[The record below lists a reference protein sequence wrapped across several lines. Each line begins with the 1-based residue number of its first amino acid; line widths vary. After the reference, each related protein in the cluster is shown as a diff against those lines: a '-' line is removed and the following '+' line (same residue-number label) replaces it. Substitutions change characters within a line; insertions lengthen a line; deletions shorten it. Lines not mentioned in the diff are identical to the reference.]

1 MSYEYVKDYKKIVE
15 YLNDIM
21 DSSQF
26 EEFCKFV
33 SKQPFIKDC
42 MKALIKLKVYNVSDS
57 YAMSEALKS
66 GNAWVFE
73 RYDSAVS
80 DDYLYLFRILAKAL
94 EGYVGKDKSAFV
106 YVKDGSHDYLV
117 TDLKDLITEKD
128 DGTGLLKVKLS
139 YKVVSLDKFIK
150 EV

>member
-1 MSYEYVKDYKKIVE
+1 MDYNYVKDYNKIVG
-15 YLNDIM
+15 YTNGIM
-21 DSSQF
+21 STNQF

-33 SKQPFIKDC
+33 SEQPFIKDC
-42 MKALIKLKVYNVSDS
+42 MRALIKLKVYSVSDS
-57 YAMSEALKS
+57 DAMLGALKS
-66 GNAWVFE
+66 GYSWVFE

-80 DDYLYLFRILAKAL
+80 DDYIYLFRILAKAL

-106 YVKDGSHDYLV
+106 YVKEGSHDYLV